1 VSDVLILTDVLGEP
15 FAVVDSMED
24 AFEEAQRH
32 GVEDLFDEYGE
43 GVSEVGVAQFAA
55 NPPRKRRLTVNQSM
69 KALPI
74 APLPTVEEIDEIP
87 LHEAAEKLRALL
99 PKKRRYEGRMV
110 PVRQYR
116 SDAGILKAILGQ
128 NFKTEKRVAGR
139 NVRIQGLNLLPGMN
153 WALAKGMPTLAGREN
168 DFCAG
173 ASGGCRQGCL
183 VGSGRNADPFA
194 HTKKLALTD
203 AFVRE
208 PHAFARILVER
219 LRRWESSMKRRG
231 AEPAVRLNV
240 YSDIVWERLWPSLFE
255 HFMPRGEERRL
266 QFYDYTKVPG
276 RGPRPLPN
284 YDLTFSLSE
293 KNLDLS
299 EQALRQGMRLAV
311 VFIGEVPE
319 EGSRILWNGQ
329 DYPVVDGDKDDFRII
344 DPAPSIVALKY
355 KPVKGVELANL
366 PRALYN
372 FVKECRQ
379 RGIDPTSWE
388 VTPEEERL
396 RRPRSNPVPKTA
408 AFLVHG
414 IDLGGGLYAMES
426 HYPTQTNAFQA
437 LEEQDE

>member
-1 VSDVLILTDVLGEP
+1 MSDVLILTDVLGEP
-15 FAVVDSMED
+15 FAVVDSFED
-24 AFEEAQRH
+24 ALSVARDS
-32 GVEDLFDEYGE
+32 GVMDLFDEYGE
-43 GVSEVGVAQFAA
+43 EVTEVEAPRFAA
-55 NPPRKRRLTVNQSM
+55 NPPRKRRLTVSQAM

-74 APLPTVEEIDEIP
+74 DPLPTVEEIDEIP

-99 PKKRRYEGRMV
+99 PKKRQYKGRMV
-110 PVRQYR
+110 PIRQYR
-116 SDAGILKAILGQ
+116 TDAGILKAILGQ

-153 WALAKGMPTLAGREN
+153 WALASGVPTKAGREN

-173 ASGGCRQGCL
+173 ASAGCRKGCL
-183 VGSGRNADPFA
+183 VGSGRNVDPA
-194 HTKKLALTD
+194 ARSKKLGLTD

-219 LRRWESSMKRRG
+219 LRRWEVSMKRRG

-240 YSDIVWERLWPSLFE
+240 YSDIVWERLWPSLFS
-255 HFMPRGEERRL
+255 HFMPRGGERRL
-266 QFYDYTKVPG
+266 QFYDYTKIPG

-293 KNLDLS
+293 NNEGLS
-299 EQALRQGMRLAV
+299 DQALRKGMRLAV
-311 VFIGEVPE
+311 VFVGAVPKK
-319 EGSRILWNGQ
+319 GSRIFWNGQ

-355 KPVKGVELANL
+355 KPVKGAKVSNL
-366 PRALYN
+366 PRALYD
-372 FVKECRQ
+372 FVRECRR

-388 VTPEEERL
+388 VTPESERL
-396 RRPRSNPVPKTA
+396 RRPRSNPIPKTA

-414 IDLGGGLYAMES
+414 IDLGDGLYAMES